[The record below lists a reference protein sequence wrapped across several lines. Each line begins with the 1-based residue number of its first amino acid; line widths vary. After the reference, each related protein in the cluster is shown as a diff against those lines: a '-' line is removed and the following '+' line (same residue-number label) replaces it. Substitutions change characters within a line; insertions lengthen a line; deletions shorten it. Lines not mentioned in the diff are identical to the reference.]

1 MSDSKRDNAAS
12 KSILGRIDESVAWA
26 KGRMCRPCRAGEQVC
41 PACVKAQE
49 AVDLLLELQIDVAS
63 KVVEAT
69 PVPVV
74 VEIPVVVT
82 KVTTP
87 CDACAT
93 GELLFDGETCEVC
106 RVGRADRGLKGA
118 KNRFWDKK

>member
-1 MSDSKRDNAAS
+1 VSDSKKNNAAS
-12 KSILGRIDESVAWA
+12 KSIMGRIDESVAWA
-26 KGRMCRPCRAGEQVC
+26 KGRMCRPCRGGDQVC

-63 KVVEAT
+63 KVVESN

-74 VEIPVVVT
+74 VEVPTVVT
-82 KVTTP
+82 KVTAA
-87 CDACAT
+87 CDACAS

-106 RVGRADRGLKGA
+106 HASRETRGLKGA
-118 KNRFWDKK
+118 RNRFWDK